1 MASGGSSEE
10 AQLAQCQAYVQRHNI
25 QQLVK
30 EAIVSLCINKPENP
44 ILFLKEHFE
53 KLYDQRS
60 QACSLIFDIKA
71 SFRLLIL
78 KMGQHLSLKR
88 RRNMSTGA
96 TAATAASVTSATS
109 ITTDPTGAANVI
121 ESEKLN
127 DKSLVLS
134 SPRVEATDDDDTI
147 DEPPKIQQGNRRRL
161 AVSAEVPD
169 ENEAANYDKVV
180 IPKDDET
187 RRALEAAMC
196 RNILFSHLEEH
207 SITEVELS
215 YLQGDEQKAIFD
227 AMFPVEKKKGE
238 TIIEQGEEGDNFY
251 VIDSGEVDVFVNGE
265 YALSIKEGGSF
276 GELALIYGTPRA
288 ATVVAK
294 SDVVKC
300 WAIDRITYRQI
311 LMGSTMRKR
320 KLYDEFL
327 SKVQILSDLD
337 KWERANVADALERCD
352 FEPGTRV
359 VEQGHPG
366 DEFFI
371 IVEGQADVL
380 QKRREIAL
388 LLDRP
393 RAATV
398 IAKTPLKCVKLDRAR
413 FERVMGPV
421 REILKRDVSNY
432 NSYVKLMT

>member
-1 MASGGSSEE
+1 
-10 AQLAQCQAYVQRHNI
+10 
-25 QQLVK
+25 
-30 EAIVSLCINKPENP
+30 
-44 ILFLKEHFE
+44 
-53 KLYDQRS
+53 
-60 QACSLIFDIKA
+60 
-71 SFRLLIL
+71 
-78 KMGQHLSLKR
+78 MGQHLSLKR

-96 TAATAASVTSATS
+96 ATSTTSAVSTTATADAVN
-109 ITTDPTGAANVI
+109 DI
-121 ESEKLN
+121 ESPKPG
-127 DKSLVLS
+127 DKTTVVS
-134 SPRVEATDDDDTI
+134 SPRIEATDDDDTI
-147 DEPPKIQQGNRRRL
+147 DEPPKLQQGNRRRL

-196 RNILFSHLEEH
+196 KNILFSHLE
-207 SITEVELS
+207 
-215 YLQGDEQKAIFD
+215 GDEQKAIFD

-352 FEPGTRV
+352 FEPGTHV

-380 QKRREIAL
+380 QKRSDDAPFEIVGHLSSSDYFGEFLKFYFEICEIAL

>member
-1 MASGGSSEE
+1 MKSSGMMIDE
-10 AQLAQCQAYVQRHNI
+10 ANKC
-25 QQLVK
+25 
-30 EAIVSLCINKPENP
+30 CI
-44 ILFLKEHFE
+44 
-53 KLYDQRS
+53 D
-60 QACSLIFDIKA
+60 
-71 SFRLLIL
+71 RLLIL

-88 RRNMSTGA
+88 RRNMSAGA
-96 TAATAASVTSATS
+96 STAASATS
-109 ITTDPTGAANVI
+109 TTSIITTACAANAI
-121 ESEKLN
+121 QSQKLG
-127 DKSLVLS
+127 DKTPVVS
-134 SPRVEATDDDDTI
+134 SPRAEAADDDDTI

-196 RNILFSHLEEH
+196 RNILFSHLE
-207 SITEVELS
+207 
-215 YLQGDEQKAIFD
+215 GDEQKAIFD
-227 AMFPVEKKKGE
+227 AMFPVEKKKNE

-380 QKRREIAL
+380 QKRSDDAPFEIVGHLSSSDYFGNLINFVTETALETFQREKGIHSKCRCVIVSIIRDAGRIFIAL

>member
-1 MASGGSSEE
+1 MSSEE
-10 AQLAQCQAYVQRHNI
+10 IQLAQCQQYVQRHNI

-30 EAIVSLCINKPENP
+30 EAIVNLCIHKPNDP

-53 KLYDQRS
+53 KIYEQRN
-60 QACSLIFDIKA
+60 QENIGDTE
-71 SFRLLIL
+71 
-78 KMGQHLSLKR
+78 Q
-88 RRNMSTGA
+88 
-96 TAATAASVTSATS
+96 V
-109 ITTDPTGAANVI
+109 
-121 ESEKLN
+121 
-127 DKSLVLS
+127 
-134 SPRVEATDDDDTI
+134 DDDDTI
-147 DEPPKIQQGNRRRL
+147 DEPPKLQQGNRRRL

-180 IPKDDET
+180 IPKDEET
-187 RRALEAAMC
+187 KRALEFAMC
-196 RNILFSHLEEH
+196 KNVLFSHLE
-207 SITEVELS
+207 V
-215 YLQGDEQKAIFD
+215 DEQKAIFD
-227 AMFPVEKKKGE
+227 AMFPVEKGKGE
-238 TIIEQGEEGDNFY
+238 TIIKQGEEGDNFY
-251 VIDSGEVDVFVNGE
+251 VIDSGEVDVYVNNE
-265 YALSIKEGGSF
+265 YTLSIKEGGSF

-288 ATVVAK
+288 ATVIAK
-294 SDVVKC
+294 TDVKC

-352 FEPGTRV
+352 FEPGTHV
-359 VEQGHPG
+359 VEQGQPG

-371 IVEGQADVL
+371 IVEGEADVL
-380 QKRREIAL
+380 QKRSDDAPFEVVGHLSSSDYFGEIAL

-398 IAKTPLKCVKLDRAR
+398 VAKSLLKCVKLDRAR

-421 REILKRDVSNY
+421 REILKRDLSNY

>member
-1 MASGGSSEE
+1 MRRPFIIVACSRGNIDYVVMRDQGNEE

-60 QACSLIFDIKA
+60 Q
-71 SFRLLIL
+71 
-78 KMGQHLSLKR
+78 
-88 RRNMSTGA
+88 
-96 TAATAASVTSATS
+96 V
-109 ITTDPTGAANVI
+109 
-121 ESEKLN
+121 
-127 DKSLVLS
+127 S
-134 SPRVEATDDDDTI
+134 SPRADAADDDDTI

-169 ENEAANYDKVV
+169 ENEAVNYDKVV

-187 RRALEAAMC
+187 RKALEAAMC
-196 RNILFSHLEEH
+196 KNILFSHLE
-207 SITEVELS
+207 
-215 YLQGDEQKAIFD
+215 GDEQKAIFD

-380 QKRREIAL
+380 QKRSDDAPFEVVGHLSSSDYFGEIAL